1 MQSGKLALLA
11 ALACAGG
18 LAFAAPPASAAAYV
32 SISVGRPP
40 PPLRYEPVPPP
51 RVGYVWA
58 PGYWRWSHGR
68 YVWVSGVWHHSRPGY
83 VYYGPRWEPSHG
95 HWVYHDSYWGNDPH
109 WHHDNGHHNGWDK
122 HGHHDHDHDN
132 DWDH

>member
-18 LAFAAPPASAAAYV
+18 LAFTTPPASAAAYV

-68 YVWVSGVWHHSRPGY
+68 YVWVSGVWHHARPGY
-83 VYYGPRWEPSHG
+83 VYYGPRWVPSHG
-95 HWVYHDSYWGNDPH
+95 HWVYHDSYWG
-109 WHHDNGHHNGWDK
+109 HDNGHHNGWDN

-132 DWDH
+132 DWDHHH